1 MVEPQEQS
9 THSSGGNREREKPSG
24 FWQTHETHKKKA
36 DNNHE
41 SNRMARPISGSVSP
55 EGDNF
60 GRMRKVVGRVLG
72 NAMMNIHRR

>member
-1 MVEPQEQS
+1 
-9 THSSGGNREREKPSG
+9 
-24 FWQTHETHKKKA
+24 
-36 DNNHE
+36 
-41 SNRMARPISGSVSP
+41 MARPISGSVSP